1 MNKCYYRIVWENY
14 PSDRTPLNE
23 QNLNKIDVATD
34 EMDNR
39 IISLDANKFDK
50 SEAQLLVKYIEYTE
64 GTGVFKITHYNGS
77 SYKIDTLLEK
87 LAINFDYDYQAQRL
101 IITLSDGTV
110 KYVDLSA
117 LITQYEFLDSDT
129 VRFTVDATGKVR
141 ADVIDGSI
149 QEKHLRPDYLA
160 DIKVV
165 EEKAKADAAASAQSA
180 RESDGY
186 AKLSKSY
193 AVGTNGEVR
202 EGDAT
207 DNAKYYCEQT
217 RDIAEVQN
225 AALDTKVSRAG
236 DTMTGDL
243 EVAGTV
249 TAEEFA
255 GNVIGNATSSTR
267 LKTAQNINGISFN
280 GTYNVINYAVC
291 STEADVPEKTVECSG
306 FSLIT
311 GAEIT
316 VKFTVTNTAANPTL
330 NVNNTGAKPVYYW
343 GASIGAS
350 ILRSNSTLT
359 FRYNGAQYDYVGE
372 HNTNT
377 WVSNTAT
384 RAGYVASPNSAANKV
399 WGTDEDG
406 NPGWQDK
413 TAGSGGAVTGVKG
426 GAESR
431 YRTGNVNITPANV
444 GAVNKAGD
452 TMTGNLII
460 GGHGG
465 TNTPAI
471 GWEDKLHFLWAGIK
485 NDEGMF
491 FFWDDTRQENIIS
504 KATNGHGEAWGG
516 NHVAIF
522 TNSEG
527 GNIMIE
533 GPSNTQHWEMDN
545 WNDNQFRIYCREGSA
560 NYFPF
565 TLSKDGIIGRLIGTA
580 DNALRLKDAGGS
592 LYNIGAQYSGELSS
606 AEWLCAWHDLG
617 NNDIRIRAV
626 KNSNISVG
634 WASASQNSNT
644 CGGLFPDHNVS
655 VNSIVTRNASG
666 FSFFNYINS
675 NTSNNENPVIS
686 QVIVTNGG
694 DGYYR
699 KASLAHLKSALGIQG
714 YLPLIGG
721 HITGEV
727 TMAAS
732 LFVNY
737 VRPQNGST
745 LHLMGSGFL
754 NLRSP
759 GIQCRNWDDT
769 GWSGISASGFHNQS
783 SCRYKKNI
791 MPMAKER
798 AEKILGVEV
807 CTYDYKDNIVDE
819 NQHNR
824 TGVIAERVAEIVPEA
839 VSYREI
845 DGLGNVPD
853 SVDYTRFIPYL
864 IKMTQMQQKEI
875 EKLKSDKQRME
886 ERLDTI
892 EETLGI
898 AGKDGTT

>member
-1 MNKCYYRIVWENY
+1 MAWAGLTLTVDGRNALNQAQAANRMDIKSVVVGDGVA
-14 PSDRTPLNE
+14 PSNFRTMKGLVHQLFE
-23 QNLNKIDVATD
+23 LTELKIDIVDGRCVLTVD
-34 EMDNR
+34 FP
-39 IISLDANKFDK
+39 K
-50 SEAQLLVKYIEYTE
+50 V
-64 GTGVFKITHYNGS
+64 
-77 SYKIDTLLEK
+77 
-87 LAINFDYDYQAQRL
+87 DYDYYFREIGVMVTTGDGDVLYVYDNCGDDAQYVVTSTGVEETQKRIRISLLISDVANISVTSPSILYVGFDEFDAEVVKLRQAEED
-101 IITLSDGTV
+101 IA
-110 KYVDLSA
+110 A
-117 LITQYEFLDSDT
+117 LQERTDKLES
-129 VRFTVDATGKVR
+129 GKV
-141 ADVIDGSI
+141 D
-149 QEKHLRPDYLA
+149 
-160 DIKVV
+160 
-165 EEKAKADAAASAQSA
+165 
-180 RESDGY
+180 
-186 AKLSKSY
+186 
-193 AVGTNGEVR
+193 
-202 EGDAT
+202 
-207 DNAKYYCEQT
+207 
-217 RDIAEVQN
+217 
-225 AALDTKVSRAG
+225 
-236 DTMTGDL
+236 
-243 EVAGTV
+243 
-249 TAEEFA
+249 
-255 GNVIGNATSSTR
+255 
-267 LKTAQNINGISFN
+267 
-280 GTYNVINYAVC
+280 
-291 STEADVPEKTVECSG
+291 
-306 FSLIT
+306 
-311 GAEIT
+311 
-316 VKFTVTNTAANPTL
+316 
-330 NVNNTGAKPVYYW
+330 
-343 GASIGAS
+343 
-350 ILRSNSTLT
+350 
-359 FRYNGAQYDYVGE
+359 
-372 HNTNT
+372 
-377 WVSNTAT
+377 
-384 RAGYVASPNSAANKV
+384 
-399 WGTDEDG
+399 
-406 NPGWQDK
+406 
-413 TAGSGGAVTGVKG
+413 
-426 GAESR
+426 
-431 YRTGNVNITPANV
+431 
-444 GAVNKAGD
+444 KAGD

-471 GWEDKLHFLWAGIK
+471 GWKDKLHFLWAGIK

-666 FSFFNYINS
+666 YSFFNYINS

-745 LHLMGSGFL
+745 LHLMGNGFL
-754 NLRSP
+754 NLQSP

>member
-1 MNKCYYRIVWENY
+1 MNKCYYRVIWENY
-14 PSDRTPLNE
+14 PSDASPINE
-23 QNLNKIDVATD
+23 HNLNKVDAATD
-34 EMDNR
+34 ELDNR
-39 IISLDANKFDK
+39 VINLDANKFDK
-50 SEAQLLVKYIEYTE
+50 SEAQLLVKYIEYDE
-64 GTGVFKITHYNGS
+64 DTGIFRITHYNGS
-77 SYKIDTLLEK
+77 SYEIDTLLEK

-117 LITQYEFLDSDT
+117 LITQYEFLASDT
-129 VRFTVDATGKVR
+129 VRFTVDATGKVK

-236 DTMTGDL
+236 DTMTGAL

-249 TAEEFA
+249 TATKFV
-255 GNVIGNATSSTR
+255 GKSTSTDKWATAR
-267 LKTAQNINGISFN
+267 NINGMLVDGSAN
-280 GTYNVINYAVC
+280 RTNYGTC
-291 STEADVPEKTVECSG
+291 STAAAAAEKTVACTG
-306 FSLIT
+306 FSLVT

-316 VKFTVTNTAANPTL
+316 VKFIVTNTATNPTL
-330 NVNNTGAKPVYYW
+330 NVNGTGAKPIYYR
-343 GASIGAS
+343 GAAIGAS
-350 ILRSNSTLT
+350 ALRSNDTHT
-359 FRYNGAQYDYVGE
+359 FRYDGAQWDYVS
-372 HNTNT
+372 TIDSNT
-377 WVSNTAT
+377 WRANTKT
-384 RAGYVASPNSAANKV
+384 REGYVQKGDGNPNKV

-426 GAESR
+426 GAESG

-460 GGHGG
+460 SGQGGA
-465 TNTPAI
+465 NTPNVS
-471 GWEDKLHFLWAGIK
+471 WQDKFQNVWAGIAN
-485 NDEGMF
+485 NDGTF
-491 FFWDDTRQENIIS
+491 YLKDSARNENILYKQI
-504 KATNGHGEAWGG
+504 NGHGQTWGG
-516 NHVAIF
+516 NKVAIR
-522 TNSEG
+522 TDSEG
-527 GNIMIE
+527 GNITVW
-533 GPSNTQHWEMDN
+533 GPTEKQCWEMDN
-545 WNDNQFRIYCREGSA
+545 WNDNQFRIYCSEDGT

-634 WASASQNSNT
+634 WAFASQNSNT
-644 CGGLFPDHNVS
+644 CGGLFPNHNVS
-655 VNSIVTRNASG
+655 VDSIVTRNESG
-666 FSFFNYINS
+666 YSFFNYINS
-675 NTSNNENPVIS
+675 NTHNNENPVIS

-737 VRPQNGST
+737 VRQQDGNT

-791 MPMAKER
+791 TPMAKER

-864 IKMTQMQQKEI
+864 IKMTQMQQAEI
-875 EKLKSDKQRME
+875 EELKSDKQRME
-886 ERLDTI
+886 ERLAAI
-892 EETLGI
+892 EEMLGI
-898 AGKDGTT
+898 ARKDGTT